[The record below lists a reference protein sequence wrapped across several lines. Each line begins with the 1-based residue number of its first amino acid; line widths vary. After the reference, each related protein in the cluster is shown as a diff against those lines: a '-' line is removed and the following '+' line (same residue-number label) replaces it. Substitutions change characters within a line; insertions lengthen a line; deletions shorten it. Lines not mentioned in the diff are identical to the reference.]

1 MGYREGVAGRAL
13 SALVLLAGLV
23 GARAARAEL
32 GCDGERPWVR
42 VQLRTEGWSQA
53 QRQRVLL
60 NLQHTFA
67 AQGID
72 ACLDEKAPKSP
83 ALAALSIDIDPQ
95 SRASV
100 EIEVRDSVTHK
111 RVGREV
117 DLRPIPDD
125 GRELAVAIEADE
137 LLRASWA
144 ELALDTERARAAKP
158 RPQVVESVRRVLSP
172 SRVRSSSTLGA
183 RAAGE
188 YYPGQGTLLLG
199 ADALGSVTLGP
210 RSALELSLGMR
221 TSPTFSAEHGSV
233 RALAFGA
240 GVRLLLR
247 IVGDDAAS
255 LEGGAG
261 FSGNWLQFRAEPSAP
276 ASGSP
281 YTDWLVLA
289 RAGVLCRLGLGRAL
303 ELSAGLTGGGAVRG
317 VEATDAGRVV
327 AGASGLELGATLGLG
342 AR

>member
-1 MGYREGVAGRAL
+1 MAGRAL
-13 SALVLLAGLV
+13 SGLALAATLL

-32 GCDGERPWVR
+32 ACDGERPWVR
-42 VQLRTEGWSQA
+42 VQLRAQGFSAA
-53 QRQRVLL
+53 QRERVLL
-60 NLQHTFA
+60 NLEHTLS

-72 ACLDEKAPKSP
+72 ACTEERAPKSE
-83 ALAALSIDIDPQ
+83 ALAALRIDIDAE

-172 SRVRSSSTLGA
+172 ARVRSTSTLGA
-183 RAAGE
+183 RAAAE
-188 YYPGQGTLLLG
+188 YYLARGTVLLG
-199 ADALGSVTLGP
+199 ADALGSLSLGP
-210 RSALELSLGMR
+210 RAALELAVGMR
-221 TSPTFSAEHGSV
+221 TSPTFSGDHGTV
-233 RALAFGA
+233 RALAIGA
-240 GVRLLLR
+240 GARLLFRL
-247 IVGDDAAS
+247 VGSDDAA
-255 LEGGAG
+255 LDGGGG

-276 ASGSP
+276 ATASP
-281 YTDWLVLA
+281 YTDLLLVA
-289 RAGVLCRLGLGRAL
+289 RAGLLFHLGLGRSL
-303 ELSAGLTGGGAVRG
+303 ELSAGLSGGGALRG

-327 AGASGLELGATLGLG
+327 ASASGLELGATLGLG